1 MKKNPSI
8 PRRVPS
14 KFQKIKCVDK
24 KLIKQW
30 NISSIKTYK
39 HLNDKI
45 YYFKLFSHENI
56 GIK

>member
-1 MKKNPSI
+1 MKKNHLYQQECHL
-8 PRRVPS
+8 V
-14 KFQKIKCVDK
+14 FEKIKCVDK

-56 GIK
+56 GDK